1 MKEIKKLGYWLDKN
15 ILCLSNVG
23 KEGTVCS
30 YELSGKYVQHI
41 PDLQF
46 TVADKRKCHGMCFI
60 CVICA
65 DFHSFTLLLP
75 VTVWQDINASSKE

>member
-1 MKEIKKLGYWLDKN
+1 MKEIKKLSYRLDKN

-30 YELSGKYVQHI
+30 YELGGKYVQHI
-41 PDLQF
+41 PNWQF
-46 TVADKRKCHGMCFI
+46 TVADKWKYHEMCYI

-65 DFHSFTLLLP
+65 YFHSFTLLLP
-75 VTVWQDINASSKE
+75 VTVWQDINASSKG

>member
-1 MKEIKKLGYWLDKN
+1 MKEIKKLSYWLDKN
-15 ILCLSNVG
+15 ILCLSIVG

-41 PDLQF
+41 PNLQLQINENVMECSSF
-46 TVADKRKCHGMCFI
+46 VLFVLIFI
-60 CVICA
+60 
-65 DFHSFTLLLP
+65 HSFTLLLP